1 MKLQILKNK
10 HSQAAA
16 SLVEMALLIA
26 LIAMIA
32 IPSVSWMGESV
43 ESKLFEARQGIT
55 GEMAIPCDPGHPTF
69 PDC

>member
-1 MKLQILKNK
+1 MKLKISKNK
-10 HSQAAA
+10 HSHTGA

-43 ESKLFEARQGIT
+43 DQKLEYVHEHLT
-55 GEMAIPCDPGHPTF
+55 GEGTIQCGDPPLPPC
-69 PDC
+69 